1 VKSENQY
8 LFKFA
13 WKSIRRNAGRSF
25 FIGFSVSLA
34 VVIAVWVVSVF
45 EGLNFQ
51 IEEAVVNTNTGF
63 YQVQE
68 PSYAKTTDSAHPLEF
83 TKTIEEKLQDKRIL
97 SYSPEL
103 VLDSNISTP
112 EGSAALVTIGIDPLL
127 HGKFLPL
134 KSKMEKGEFISADDE
149 DSIVIGEELAQRF
162 QFNPGDQLVL
172 NFQDVKGELRSEILI
187 IKGIFHYNSG
197 SFEKRY
203 VYISQKTWQKLYLN
217 QDSGKILFNRIPI
230 VTPSLHEGEF
240 INQLFPENELKV
252 KTWKNLN
259 PEMAVVLEFHDG
271 IIRFFF
277 LVIGIT
283 VLMTILTPVQM
294 LWQERFKE
302 LKMLTILGVSVKKFW
317 KIGIFEIIQMIF
329 VSSIL
334 SLILLVVIIGIQSKT
349 GIDFRFLNDGVAID
363 RSGIKLPGII
373 YPLLTQT
380 RILSVFIF
388 VIFVMGLSYVWA
400 IHRTLLRFKVEQ

>member
-1 VKSENQY
+1 MKSENQY

-51 IEEAVVNTNTGF
+51 IEEAVVNTNMGF
-63 YQVQE
+63 YQIQE
-68 PSYAKTTDSAHPLEF
+68 PSFAKTTDSAHPREF
-83 TKTIEEKLQDKRIL
+83 TKEIEQKLQDKRIS

-112 EGSAALVTIGIDPLL
+112 EGSASLVAIGIDPIL

-134 KSKMEKGEFISADDE
+134 KTNIKKGEFISAEDE
-149 DSIVIGEELAQRF
+149 NSVVIGEELAKKF
-162 QFNPGDQLVL
+162 QFKPGDQLVL
-172 NFQDVKGELRSEILI
+172 NFQDVNGELRSEILI
-187 IKGIFHYNSG
+187 IKGIFHFNSE
-197 SFEKRY
+197 SFEKRFIY
-203 VYISQKTWQKLYLN
+203 LSQKAWQKIYLN
-217 QDSGKILFNRIPI
+217 HDSGKIFFNRIPM
-230 VTPSLHEGEF
+230 VTPSLAAGEF
-240 INQLFPENELKV
+240 IYKLFPESDLKV

-334 SLILLVVIIGIQSKT
+334 SLVFLVIVIGIQSRT

-363 RSGIKLPGII
+363 RAGIKLPGII
-373 YPLLTQT
+373 YPLLTQA
-380 RILSVFIF
+380 RIFSVFLF
-388 VIFVMGLSYVWA
+388 VIFVLGFSYIWS